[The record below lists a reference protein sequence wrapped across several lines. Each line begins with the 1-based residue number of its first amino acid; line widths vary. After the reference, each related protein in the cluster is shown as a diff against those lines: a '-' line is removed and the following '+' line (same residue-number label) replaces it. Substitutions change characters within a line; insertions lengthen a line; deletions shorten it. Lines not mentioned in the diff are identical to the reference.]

1 MWCDNL
7 WINKSLKIA
16 LFLEISNGMLPYL
29 LITSSGSGTKVC
41 FNTTKAL
48 AVYQPPSIVP
58 PKEGMGV
65 VGEQYEYKVSKN
77 IRPLHTIP

>member
-1 MWCDNL
+1 
-7 WINKSLKIA
+7 
-16 LFLEISNGMLPYL
+16 MLPYL

-48 AVYQPPSIVP
+48 AVYQPTSIVP

-77 IRPLHTIP
+77 IRPLHTLVIACRLAACEDLALQAKISY